1 MIFKRNKTTQ
11 IQKETQRQFTYNG
24 NTMKKQQT
32 VRTRS
37 KLIDTEAKT
46 ITFIEHSPSL
56 VQTLQ

>member
-56 VQTLQ
+56 V